1 MSGSDFEGGNFRAA
15 LTYFM
20 WQVGS
25 GSGSWAKVKATH
37 KPSASKG
44 GACESLEE
52 GGGMSA

>member
-1 MSGSDFEGGNFRAA
+1 MSGSDFEGGNFRVA

-20 WQVGS
+20 WQVES